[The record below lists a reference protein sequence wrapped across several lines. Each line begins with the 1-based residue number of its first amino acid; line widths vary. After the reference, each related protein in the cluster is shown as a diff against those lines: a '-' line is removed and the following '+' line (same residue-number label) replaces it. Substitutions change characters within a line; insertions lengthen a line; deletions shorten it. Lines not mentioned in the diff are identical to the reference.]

1 MTTLQKFIHTLSDHL
16 QKNNALQKIINK
28 FRTDYSLIACIGVE
42 IEFYLSKNIDPLEF
56 QTLLGIAVKKEKGA
70 NQFEVDL
77 PPSTNIIEYIE
88 KISSTKSKIQIIA
101 EKLRGNV
108 NFSAKPFASDYGN
121 SMHFH
126 VNFIDSS
133 ALMNN
138 RLLAE
143 FAAVEEF
150 IGDTERKTA
159 AYSSVR
165 EDLSTGSTYK
175 LPTEVELCKK
185 SNVANPNIIY
195 SFVPTEKMS
204 FPRRRESS
212 VGCHSH
218 ESGNLDPCLR
228 RDDTDVLDLMG
239 QSICHYMLDTFLIF
253 MPNEDDYLRLDKNFM
268 APTNVSFGNNNRTVA
283 LRTPDLSPK
292 RLEHR
297 IANPLTDP
305 YLAIFTILNSIFLG
319 LKFPDKINN
328 INKIYGNAFDQQY
341 NLVSFPK
348 SLTEALELFN
358 LEFFIYL
365 NDNRQ
370 RELATLESLLEI
382 MKKL

>member
-1 MTTLQKFIHTLSDHL
+1 MTTLQQFIHTLSDHL
-16 QKNNALQKIINK
+16 QKNNALQKIIKK
-28 FRTDYSLIACIGVE
+28 FQTDYSLIACIGVE

-108 NFSAKPFASDYGN
+108 NFSAKPFASDYGS

-126 VNFIDSS
+126 VNFISP
-133 ALMNN
+133 N
-138 RLLAE
+138 
-143 FAAVEEF
+143 
-150 IGDTERKTA
+150 
-159 AYSSVR
+159 
-165 EDLSTGSTYK
+165 DL
-175 LPTEVELCKK
+175 EK
-185 SNVANPNIIY
+185 SILNI
-195 SFVPTEKMS
+195 
-204 FPRRRESS
+204 
-212 VGCHSH
+212 
-218 ESGNLDPCLR
+218 
-228 RDDTDVLDLMG
+228 DLIG

-283 LRTPDLSPK
+283 LRIPDLFPK

-348 SLTEALELFN
+348 SLTEALKLFN

>member
-1 MTTLQKFIHTLSDHL
+1 MTTLQQFIHTLSDHL
-16 QKNNALQKIINK
+16 QKNNALQKIIKK
-28 FRTDYSLIACIGVE
+28 FQTDYSLIACIGVE
-42 IEFYLSKNIDPLEF
+42 IEFYLSKNIDPLEL

-108 NFSAKPFASDYGN
+108 NFSAKPFASDYGS

-126 VNFIDSS
+126 VNFIFP
-133 ALMNN
+133 NN
-138 RLLAE
+138 LENCILNIKSLSKLAY
-143 FAAVEEF
+143 AEEF
-150 IGDTERKTA
+150 KGATEPRPA
-159 AYSSVR
+159 AYLNVC
-165 EDLSTGSTYK
+165 EEQSTRSTNK
-175 LPTEVELCKK
+175 LPAEVEFQKRF
-185 SNVANPNIIY
+185 I
-195 SFVPTEKMS
+195 
-204 FPRRRESS
+204 
-212 VGCHSH
+212 
-218 ESGNLDPCLR
+218 
-228 RDDTDVLDLMG
+228 DLMG

-283 LRTPDLSPK
+283 LRIPDLSPK

-348 SLTEALELFN
+348 SITEALKLFN

>member
-1 MTTLQKFIHTLSDHL
+1 MTTLQQFIHTLSDHL
-16 QKNNALQKIINK
+16 QKNNALQKIIKK
-28 FRTDYSLIACIGVE
+28 FQTDYSLIACIGVE

-108 NFSAKPFASDYGN
+108 NFSAKPFASDYGS

-126 VNFIDSS
+126 VNFISP
-133 ALMNN
+133 NN
-138 RLLAE
+138 LENCILN
-143 FAAVEEF
+143 
-150 IGDTERKTA
+150 I
-159 AYSSVR
+159 
-165 EDLSTGSTYK
+165 DL
-175 LPTEVELCKK
+175 
-185 SNVANPNIIY
+185 I
-195 SFVPTEKMS
+195 
-204 FPRRRESS
+204 
-212 VGCHSH
+212 
-218 ESGNLDPCLR
+218 
-228 RDDTDVLDLMG
+228 G

-283 LRTPDLSPK
+283 LRIPDLSPK

-348 SLTEALELFN
+348 SLTEALKLFN

>member
-1 MTTLQKFIHTLSDHL
+1 MTTLQQFIHTLSDHL
-16 QKNNALQKIINK
+16 QKNNALQKIIKK

-42 IEFYLSKNIDPLEF
+42 IEFYLSKNIDQLEF

-108 NFSAKPFASDYGN
+108 NFSAKPFASDYGS

-126 VNFIDSS
+126 VNFIFP
-133 ALMNN
+133 N
-138 RLLAE
+138 
-143 FAAVEEF
+143 
-150 IGDTERKTA
+150 
-159 AYSSVR
+159 
-165 EDLSTGSTYK
+165 DLEHCI
-175 LPTEVELCKK
+175 L
-185 SNVANPNIIY
+185 NI
-195 SFVPTEKMS
+195 
-204 FPRRRESS
+204 
-212 VGCHSH
+212 
-218 ESGNLDPCLR
+218 
-228 RDDTDVLDLMG
+228 DLMA

-283 LRTPDLSPK
+283 LRIPDLSPK

-328 INKIYGNAFDQQY
+328 INKIYGNAFDEQY
-341 NLVSFPK
+341 NLVSCPK

-358 LEFFIYL
+358 LEFFIYT
-365 NDNRQ
+365 Q
-370 RELATLESLLEI
+370 
-382 MKKL
+382 

>member
-1 MTTLQKFIHTLSDHL
+1 MTTLQQFIHTLSDHL
-16 QKNNALQKIINK
+16 QKNNALQKIIKK
-28 FRTDYSLIACIGVE
+28 FQTDYSLISCIGVE

-108 NFSAKPFASDYGN
+108 NFSAKPFASDYGS

-126 VNFIDSS
+126 VNFISP
-133 ALMNN
+133 NN
-138 RLLAE
+138 LENCIL
-143 FAAVEEF
+143 
-150 IGDTERKTA
+150 
-159 AYSSVR
+159 
-165 EDLSTGSTYK
+165 
-175 LPTEVELCKK
+175 
-185 SNVANPNIIY
+185 NI
-195 SFVPTEKMS
+195 
-204 FPRRRESS
+204 
-212 VGCHSH
+212 
-218 ESGNLDPCLR
+218 
-228 RDDTDVLDLMG
+228 DLMG

-283 LRTPDLSPK
+283 LRIPDLSPK

-348 SLTEALELFN
+348 SLTEALKLFN